1 MRRVSV
7 LSKLSRFAMLLVLFS
22 VALSSQAE
30 PFKLEGDPVVAFLYA
45 SPAKDGG
52 WNEALDNARQK
63 VVDTLGVRV
72 MVAESI
78 PEETSALVNA
88 IDLFVRRGA
97 NIIVATTY
105 GYSEG
110 VKQAAEKYPHVAFLS
125 ASGIYN
131 ADNLE
136 SFYARTYEAWYLAG
150 MAAGSLTD
158 SGKLGMLAGFPV
170 SVVNWDINGFSLGVQ
185 ATRPDATVNA
195 IYTNSWW
202 DPVREGQAAQS
213 LLEMGADVIANNLS
227 SSAPFSAAERAGN
240 YSVGFQLD
248 MSHAAPN
255 GHLTSIVFN
264 WDQYLVPTIEAII
277 AGSWEPNPYGAFPG
291 LAEGVVDITPLHP
304 SVSDTTR
311 TEIDAVKAQIISGQF
326 SPFTGPLSKQDDTPV
341 LAEGEMM
348 DAGDVW
354 GMDYLVKGVIGTTR

>member
-1 MRRVSV
+1 MHRLSV
-7 LSKLSRFAMLLVLFS
+7 PAVSRFAAGLLLFS
-22 VALSSQAE
+22 AACFSQAE
-30 PFKLEGDPVVAFLYA
+30 PFTLEGEPVVAFIYA

-52 WNEALDNARQK
+52 WNEAIDNARQK
-63 VVDTLGVRV
+63 VADQLDVKV

-78 PEETSALVNA
+78 PEEASALVNA

-131 ADNLE
+131 SENLE

-150 MAAGSLTD
+150 MAAASVSETN
-158 SGKLGMLAGFPV
+158 KLGMLGGFPV
-170 SVVNWDINGFSLGVQ
+170 SVVNWDINGFALGVQ
-185 ATRPDATVNA
+185 SSHPQTTVNA

-213 LLEMGADVIANNLS
+213 LIEMGADVIANNLS
-227 SSAPFSAAERAGN
+227 SSAPFSAAERNGH

-248 MSHAAPN
+248 MSGAAPN
-255 GHLTSIVFN
+255 GHLTSVVFN
-264 WDQYLVPTIEAII
+264 WDKHLIPTIQKII
-277 AGSWEPNPYGAFPG
+277 DGSWEPNPYGAFPG
-291 LAEGVVDITPLHP
+291 LAEGVVDITPLHADVP
-304 SVSDTTR
+304 A
-311 TEIDAVKAQIISGQF
+311 EALAQIEAAKAEMISGQF
-326 SPFTGPLSKQDDTPV
+326 SPFTGPLFKQDGTEV
-341 LAEGEMM
+341 LAEGAEL

-354 GMDYLVKGVIGTTR
+354 GMDYLVKGVIGSTR